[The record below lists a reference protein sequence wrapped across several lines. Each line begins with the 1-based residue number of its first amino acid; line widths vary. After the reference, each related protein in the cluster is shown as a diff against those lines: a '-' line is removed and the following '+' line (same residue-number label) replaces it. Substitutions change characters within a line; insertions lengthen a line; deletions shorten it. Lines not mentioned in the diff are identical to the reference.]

1 MFSQSP
7 FFPPGSRAQAAFNCR
22 KKTAR
27 SWRAPKGTHGHIGSP
42 AHRQKKT
49 AIMFSASLI
58 PNVLWLILGGVLALL
73 AQAAWRRHAHR
84 FAGAQDR
91 IGTTCR
97 NLLDFCIWM
106 LVRRH
111 VLDRVNREIIGR
123 ERAVEALRHAEAKYR
138 SIFENA
144 IEGIFQTTSDGRYLS
159 ANPALARIYGYES
172 TEQLIEG
179 IGDIERQLYVDADR
193 RHVFKRLMDEREVIS
208 NFESQIYRRD
218 RSVIWISESAR
229 VVRDEQGQ
237 IEYYEGTVIDISE
250 RKHSEVL
257 CREKETAEAANQAKS
272 QFLAN
277 MSHELRT
284 PLNGVIGMLDLLN
297 ETSPT
302 PQQNRYITIARSSA
316 DLLLNTINQI
326 LDFSKIEAGKLELEN
341 VEFNLRATIE
351 ESLEIVASK
360 AAQKGLELAL
370 NMPPGLPP
378 AVRGDAHRLRQVVV
392 NLLGNAIK
400 FTERGQV
407 QVRLSVAADTS
418 EKLTLRVAV
427 EDTGIG
433 IPADRRERLF
443 RSFSQVDASTTRQ
456 FGGTGLGLAI
466 SRQLVELMGG
476 SIGVES
482 QPGRGSSFWF
492 RVPFSKA
499 PAESATREL
508 ATREPATA
516 ELRGLRALVVDDNG
530 TNREIL
536 FRQLSA
542 WGLRV
547 EIACEGASA
556 LEVLRREAAAG
567 KPVEIA
573 LIDFHMPTMDGL
585 ELARQVRLD
594 ERLKST
600 PLVMLTSMATPLSS
614 AEADP
619 LGIAGALTKPVRQ
632 TQLLEIIQNVAAA
645 RKAHQAKQ
653 NRPIS
658 PASLSAPRVSRA
670 SGGDRPSTAKTARR
684 ARARLLLAE
693 DNEINREVALEVLAC
708 AGFECAVARTGR
720 EAIELLVAQPYDVV
734 LMDCQMPEMDG
745 LAATREIRRLEIDGS
760 LCERNYRVPIIAVT
774 ANAIAGDRE
783 LCEQAGMDGYI
794 TKPIDSANLI
804 DLLDSV
810 LNVCKDGPNASE
822 PPIAAPDST
831 MPEESPFDLDDLA
844 YRCLGNQDLMCRIFK
859 KLADRLPTDVEH
871 LDELISHNEFAEAV
885 GHAHALRGSAANL
898 SARRLHKLAG
908 ELEAACG
915 KADLAESQRRLR
927 TVESEVNR
935 CLEFILAQS
944 LSVLKPEESVS

>member
-1 MFSQSP
+1 
-7 FFPPGSRAQAAFNCR
+7 
-22 KKTAR
+22 
-27 SWRAPKGTHGHIGSP
+27 
-42 AHRQKKT
+42 
-49 AIMFSASLI
+49 MFSASLI
-58 PNVLWLILGGVLALL
+58 PNVLWLILGGALALL

-84 FAGAQDR
+84 FAAAQDR
-91 IGTTCR
+91 IVATCK
-97 NLLDFCIWM
+97 NLLDFCIWL

-111 VLDRVNREIIGR
+111 VLDRVKQEIFTR

-144 IEGIFQTTSDGRYLS
+144 IEGIFQTTPDGRYLS

-193 RHVFKRLMDEREVIS
+193 RHVFKRLMDEQEVIS

-218 RSVIWISESAR
+218 RSIIWISESAR

-237 IEYYEGTVIDISE
+237 IEYYEGTVVDISE

-257 CREKETAEAANQAKS
+257 SREKETAEAANQAKS

-316 DLLLNTINQI
+316 DLLLSTINQI
-326 LDFSKIEAGKLELEN
+326 LDFSKIEAGKLELES
-341 VEFNLRATIE
+341 VDFNLRAIIE

-370 NMPPGLPP
+370 NMPLGLPP
-378 AVRGDAHRLRQVVV
+378 AVRGDAHRLRQIVV

-418 EKLTLRVAV
+418 EKLTIRVAV

-466 SRQLVELMGG
+466 SKQLVELMGG
-476 SIGVES
+476 SMGVES

-492 RVPFSKA
+492 RVPFLKVSA
-499 PAESATREL
+499 ASATREL
-508 ATREPATA
+508 ATP

-547 EIACEGASA
+547 ETACEGTSA

-585 ELARQVRLD
+585 ELARQVRAD

-600 PLVMLTSMATPLSS
+600 PMVMLTSMATPLSS

-619 LGIAGALTKPVRQ
+619 LDIAGALTKPVRQ
-632 TQLLEIIQNVAAA
+632 TQLLEIIQNVAAT
-645 RKAHQAKQ
+645 RKRFQAIESLSQ
-653 NRPIS
+653 SSTTVPASRVSPGRGTSCPS
-658 PASLSAPRVSRA
+658 PAIA
-670 SGGDRPSTAKTARR
+670 ARR

-708 AGFECAVARTGR
+708 AGFECDVARTGR
-720 EAIELLVAQPYDVV
+720 EVIDLLVAQPYDVV

-745 LAATREIRRLEIDGS
+745 LAATREIRRLEINGS
-760 LCERNYRVPIIAVT
+760 LRDRNYRVPIIAVT
-774 ANAIAGDRE
+774 ANAIAGDRQV
-783 LCEQAGMDGYI
+783 CEQAGMNGYI
-794 TKPIDSANLI
+794 TKPIDSGNLI

-810 LNVCKDGPNASE
+810 LNVCKDDSSKLE
-822 PPIAAPDST
+822 PQIAATEPAVPVET
-831 MPEESPFDLDDLA
+831 PFDLDDLA
-844 YRCLGNQDLMCRIFK
+844 YRCLGNQDLMHRIFK

-871 LDELISHNEFAEAV
+871 LDELIGRNEFAEAV

-898 SARRLHKLAG
+898 SAKRLHQLAG

-915 KADLAESQRRLR
+915 KADPAESQRRLR

-935 CLEFILAQS
+935 CLEFIVAQS
-944 LSVLKPEESVS
+944 LSVQELEESMS